1 MGYELTVFIAICS
14 YGELGS
20 MVIHQTLYNL
30 FPPTSFH
37 TPSIAPFTPSE
48 FIQRILVPEAALRLI
63 MEDTGQ
69 PPEEA
74 IKTMRESA
82 AYGVTMFPDGRRAGK
97 YGDDVEGDVD
107 GDADGGVGEDI
118 VMERA
123 RARRAEVEMED
134 RVEERV
140 LKEMGMFEDGMDG
153 AARKKGKGKAKA
165 KVGRPPKSAETT
177 GGGAAAGSR
186 GKKRKKGNENESA
199 TEAEVL
205 RPAGNSSAPTSSAPR
220 PPKPRPIPVTKRQ
233 KPTET
238 TDVSEDDWDSARH
251 SDASAATNASRR
263 SRKPTSTSKASS
275 PPPPP
280 STQPPQRS
288 TRARSAYRELS
299 STDESEDD
307 SSTLVPSS
315 RRSIELSKTSER
327 SKARAVTDSS
337 EVEIIESAIADQTPR
352 RKGPP
357 RPRMI
362 RKNSTLTDKDIN
374 GVRDSPEETPKA
386 KSGIGKR
393 KGSEQPGRLGEP
405 SKTLHPLRAARART
419 AAKNEYVK

>member
-1 MGYELTVFIAICS
+1 
-14 YGELGS
+14 
-20 MVIHQTLYNL
+20 MVIHQTLYNF

-48 FIQRILVPEAALRLI
+48 FIQRILVPEAALWLI

-82 AYGVTMFPDGRRAGK
+82 AYGVTMFPDGRRGGK
-97 YGDDVEGDVD
+97 YGDDVDGDVD
-107 GDADGGVGEDI
+107 EGGVGEDI

-123 RARRAEVEMED
+123 RARRAEVEVED

-140 LKEMGMFEDGMDG
+140 LKEMGMYEDGMDG
-153 AARKKGKGKAKA
+153 AAGKKGKGKAKA
-165 KVGRPPKSAETT
+165 KVGRPPKSVETA
-177 GGGAAAGSR
+177 GGGAAAGAR

-199 TEAEVL
+199 TEEVA
-205 RPAGNSSAPTSSAPR
+205 RPASKSSAPASSALR
-220 PPKPRPIPVTKRQ
+220 PSKPRPIPVAKRQ
-233 KPTET
+233 RPTET
-238 TDVSEDDWDSARH
+238 TDASENDWDSARH
-251 SDASAATNASRR
+251 SDASAATTVSKR
-263 SRKPTSTSKASS
+263 SRKPTSTSKDSS

-288 TRARSAYRELS
+288 LRAQSAYRDES
-299 STDESEDD
+299 STDESEDG

-327 SKARAVTDSS
+327 SKTRAVTDSS
-337 EVEIIESAIADQTPR
+337 EVEVIESAIADQTPK

-357 RPRMI
+357 RPRMLK
-362 RKNSTLTDKDIN
+362 KNSTLTDKDIN
-374 GVRDSPEETPKA
+374 GGRLSPEETPKA
-386 KSGIGKR
+386 KIGIGKR
-393 KGSEQPGRLGEP
+393 KGSEEPGRHGEP
-405 SKTLHPLRAARART
+405 SKAFHPLRAARART
-419 AAKNEYVK
+419 ANKNEYVK